1 MDFSVVRQMQ
11 AFCGNS
17 PFGQVKSHPRL
28 LSEPSQDFVNP
39 DMHFIFKLAIKIL
52 SSRYK
57 REQREIETETKK
69 E

>member
-1 MDFSVVRQMQ
+1 MDWSALRQMQ

-39 DMHFIFKLAIKIL
+39 DMYFTLIIL
-52 SSRYK
+52 IA
-57 REQREIETETKK
+57 QAL
-69 E
+69 

>member
-11 AFCGNS
+11 AFCNNS

-39 DMHFIFKLAIKIL
+39 DMYFTFIIL
-52 SSRYK
+52 SILGFYSC
-57 REQREIETETKK
+57 ESF
-69 E
+69 